1 MRAPDAGP
9 PARGAASQRQEPTLF
24 PEDRPP
30 APQLESPLAMPLGAV
45 PLLAG
50 AEADAL
56 LEELLTSVPWER
68 HVFRIFGREHPM
80 PRGIAWYGEHPL
92 GYSGLRHAARAM
104 PTSVRQLAAQLEERT
119 GQPFNGVLLNLY
131 RDGSESMGWHSDDD
145 FEAGPHRGIAS
156 VSLGAVRT
164 MRVRARRGGGP
175 SVGVELPHGS
185 LLWMRPGFQE
195 LHQHAIPKTRRPLGP
210 RVNLTFRWMARPNA

>member
-156 VSLGAVRT
+156 TA
-164 MRVRARRGGGP
+164 GGSNSP
-175 SVGVELPHGS
+175 
-185 LLWMRPGFQE
+185 
-195 LHQHAIPKTRRPLGP
+195 
-210 RVNLTFRWMARPNA
+210 